1 MKILS
6 ICASY
11 PPCLTGGAELVAHR
25 HNRLLAEQGIE
36 CQVFTARNPAD
47 DAADTGTVAVA
58 TYEGITVRRVSLG
71 GQSSFFGVDA
81 DGGKIIEGVFE
92 EVFDRYNPDIIHV
105 HSLGEFSVSLLE
117 IAASRSIKIMATV
130 HDHWGF
136 CHRQT
141 LTRTNWKTC
150 SDLNACDA
158 CHPGLHGRDGVHIS
172 MSQRNK
178 TVRDAF
184 QKIDALVSP
193 SRYLATKYEES
204 GIIDRHKI
212 HVIGNGV
219 EKRFFGV
226 EEIELKRDEVR
237 FGFLG
242 ALSEHKGVGVL
253 LDVLSILSA
262 DESWSFHFSGF
273 GSMEKNIDRFQH
285 FHPNGKRVFFNGST
299 NPECIDKFFSEIDVL
314 VAPSIWPEN
323 QPLVIMEAMASGR
336 PVIASRIGGIPE
348 LVDHRING
356 MLINPDDEI
365 SLLEALKTYLNS
377 RELIRIHGQSAR
389 SKAVAWDINIS
400 VDMIKELYS
409 MICN

>member
-1 MKILS
+1 VKILS

-36 CQVFTARNPAD
+36 CQVFTARNPAY
-47 DAADTGTVAVA
+47 DAADTGTVAEA

-71 GQSSFFGVDA
+71 DPSSFFGVDA

-92 EVFDRYNPDIIHV
+92 EVIDRYNPDIIHI
-105 HSLGEFSVSLLE
+105 HSLGGFSVSLLE

-141 LTRTNWKTC
+141 LTRTNWTIC
-150 SDLNACDA
+150 SDFNACNG

-184 QKIDALVSP
+184 QKIDAIVSP
-193 SRYLATKYEES
+193 SHYLATKYEES
-204 GIIDRHKI
+204 GIIERRKI

-219 EKRFFGV
+219 EKRFFDV
-226 EEIELKRDEVR
+226 EEIELKRDEIR

-242 ALSEHKGVGVL
+242 ALSEHKGVGIL
-253 LDVLSILSA
+253 MDVLSNLSGN
-262 DESWSFHFSGF
+262 ESWSFHFSGF
-273 GSMEKNIDRFQH
+273 GSMGKNIDRFQH
-285 FHPNGKRVFFNGST
+285 FHPNGKKVFFKGST
-299 NPECIDKFFSEIDVL
+299 DLQCIDKFFSEIDVL
-314 VAPSIWPEN
+314 VVPSIWPEN

-348 LVDHRING
+348 LVEHKING
-356 MLINPDDEI
+356 ILINHGDDS
-365 SLLEALKTYLNS
+365 SLLEAMIFYLNS
-377 RELIRIHGQSAR
+377 RDLIRRHGQAAR
-389 SKAVAWDINIS
+389 SKACGWYINKS
-400 VDMIKELYS
+400 VDAIKDLYS
-409 MICN
+409 IL